1 MRLTAVV
8 LFVMMLGGCTGSSDA
23 PLRFEEAW
31 IRQPVPGTEK
41 SVGYF
46 EIINNTPADITF
58 TNARADNIRKIEFH
72 TMTMDGDMMRMR
84 RLSEFL
90 VPAGERVV
98 FVSGGKHLMMFG
110 VGELGESV
118 TVTFSSDDGVEY
130 SHQFAV
136 RAPVANN

>member
-1 MRLTAVV
+1 MRILVASLLLV
-8 LFVMMLGGCTGSSDA
+8 LLSGGCDPGALVFEDA
-23 PLRFEEAW
+23 R
-31 IRQPVPGTEK
+31 IRLPVPGSDK

-46 EIINNTPADITF
+46 QLTNTTGADISISSAEAVGVRT
-58 TNARADNIRKIEFH
+58 IEFH

-90 VPAGERVV
+90 VPAGERVA

-118 TVTFSSDDGVEY
+118 AVTFSSDDGVEY
-130 SHQFAV
+130 SHHFAV